1 MIEFDEYKVKLNNI
15 RPKLDA
21 LSDSLGIEAAKEEI
35 ERLHAQIDSDGF
47 WDNQE
52 VSQKVMKQ
60 SRQLESKVELYE
72 RMCSQWDDLYTLC
85 EMAIEEGDD
94 SMLPELTEGYAQL
107 EQEMEKARLE
117 TLLSGEYDNNNAIVS
132 FQAGA
137 GGWFWAAVFQFDN
150 IGGCHMR
157 GIPSLITD
165 IRKKV
170 FTEVARMAYSGN
182 GYEGAEDL
190 PFKIVPGDQP
200 LHRESI
206 FLERAIAGE
215 RVRLAMGL
223 SIRPVQ
229 TRSLMTEGMD
239 AAAIAEQY
247 YEPPLI
253 NIIPYACHACPT
265 NQYRVTENCQ
275 NCLAASCQ
283 RVCPKGAVSFVNGK
297 SHIDPEKCIKCGKC
311 ASACP
316 YHAIIHMER
325 PCQAACG
332 MDAIVSDEH
341 GRAKID
347 QDKCVACG
355 QCLVSCPFGAIVDK
369 GQIFQVIQSILKGDR
384 VIAIVAPAFIG
395 QFSGK
400 VSPGKFVTAMKQLG
414 FDRVMEVA
422 IGADLCTIEEAKDF
436 LEKVPEKQDYMATS
450 CCPAWHSMIE
460 KLFPGEMHKISMT
473 LTPMVFTARMVK
485 KDFPGCKVVFVGPCA
500 AKKLEA
506 IRADIR
512 SDVDFVLTFE
522 ELQGMFEAK
531 QIDFDTVE
539 EQDYLNEGTSAGR
552 GFAVSGGVAK
562 AVTDLVHEQYPDME
576 IQTARAEGLRECRK
590 LMMLAKAG
598 KFKGCLLEGMA
609 CPGGCVAGAG
619 TILPVDKAA
628 KLVEKYSR
636 EAAAASPVE
645 SAYSDRGESLE

>member
-1 MIEFDEYKVKLNNI
+1 
-15 RPKLDA
+15 
-21 LSDSLGIEAAKEEI
+21 
-35 ERLHAQIDSDGF
+35 
-47 WDNQE
+47 
-52 VSQKVMKQ
+52 
-60 SRQLESKVELYE
+60 
-72 RMCSQWDDLYTLC
+72 
-85 EMAIEEGDD
+85 
-94 SMLPELTEGYAQL
+94 
-107 EQEMEKARLE
+107 
-117 TLLSGEYDNNNAIVS
+117 
-132 FQAGA
+132 
-137 GGWFWAAVFQFDN
+137 
-150 IGGCHMR
+150 MR

-170 FTEVARMAYSGN
+170 FTEVARMAYSG
-182 GYEGAEDL
+182 GDYTQAEYL

-223 SIRPVQ
+223 SIRPIQ

-239 AAAIAEQY
+239 HAAIAEQY
-247 YEPPLI
+247 YEPPLV

-265 NQYRVTENCQ
+265 NRYQVTEHCQ

-283 RVCPKGAVSFVNGK
+283 KVCPKGAISFVNGK
-297 SHIDPEKCIKCGKC
+297 SFIDQEKCIKCGKC

-316 YHAIIHMER
+316 YHAIIHLER

-341 GRAKID
+341 GKAVIN

-369 GQIFQVIQSILKGDR
+369 GQIFQVIQSILKGDQ
-384 VIAIVAPAFIG
+384 VIAIVAPAFVG
-395 QFSGK
+395 QFGKNATPGK
-400 VSPGKFVTAMKQLG
+400 VVAAMKKLG
-414 FDRVMEVA
+414 FARVVEVA
-422 IGADLCTIEEAKDF
+422 VGADMCTIEEAKDF
-436 LEKVPEKQDYMATS
+436 LEKVPAEQDYMATS
-450 CCPAWHSMIE
+450 CCPAWHSMIYR
-460 KLFPGEMHKISMT
+460 LFPSEKDKISMT
-473 LTPMVFTARMVK
+473 LTPMVFTARLMK
-485 KDFPGCKVVFVGPCA
+485 KEYPGCKVVFVGPCA

-531 QIDFDTVE
+531 EVDFATIE
-539 EQDYLNEGTSAGR
+539 EVDVLNEGTAAGR

-562 AVTDLVHEQYPDME
+562 AVTDLIHQEQPELE
-576 IQTARAEGLRECRK
+576 IKTARAEGLRECRK
-590 LMMLAKAG
+590 LMMMAKAG
-598 KFKGCLLEGMA
+598 KYKGYLLEGMA

-619 TILPVDKAA
+619 TLLPVETAA
-628 KLVEKYSR
+628 RVVSKYQT
-636 EAAAASPVE
+636 EADTASPLE
-645 SAYSDRGESLE
+645 SPYRDEGEHLD